1 MKKKNIIIVLL
12 LCLCLLICNLTF
24 MCVYVF
30 ADDTTTNIYEWYGA
44 VDNEPYGISIGY
56 PNYGSFFKITDNA
69 PIKGQWCDYIYTNSD
84 GTKWRQWFMFYLSE
98 NINDFN
104 FTIKG
109 YGNHN
114 RGGSSFSISDVK
126 KMSTNYKETEIVN
139 SSKVKS
145 LEIGGKTFYYYI
157 STVSNSL
164 DCSHAVE
171 FSRAEQNF
179 NFRYFIN
186 NPNSDRDFESAL
198 LKAIKG
204 EDLLDME
211 IDSNGNPI
219 EKDEN
224 KEKYSVT
231 LSTPSNIW
239 GDFFDNS
246 ISLRKGTVNSTK
258 FMLAPPDTVGTGF
271 SGILR
276 FYDEDL
282 KGKNYGLRLNIDVNL
297 KAYYYIDVPGWYEV
311 LHPLTNFNKTEDLK
325 LSYSVDLSNL
335 DSVFRSDVNKYFFNF
350 GMNVFPCD
358 YDNAKSIFEFYKGN
372 AKEYIKKYDTLLRQP
387 FWNINS
393 VVINGF
399 IYDDINKCKSN
410 TFVVS
415 FSDFDKSGQSNKSNY
430 SSKNEF
436 GKDISIDSDNTS
448 SIIKDMTN
456 KDGSLTDY
464 AKDNNWTLEQELNKE
479 ENQQKVSF
487 KSSLKDMR
495 DYAEMFVEYLKDMF
509 SLLPY
514 FVWSLLSFVIAFVI
528 VARVLG
534 R

>member
-1 MKKKNIIIVLL
+1 MKKKKNIIIFLL
-12 LCLCLLICNLTF
+12 VCLCLLICNLTF
-24 MCVYVF
+24 MCVYAF
-30 ADDTTTNIYEWYGA
+30 ANEISVTDIPLPSVTINDESNITSSNPSGERSSVVNPSSYGFKSFSSNSEIKVTN
-44 VDNEPYGISIGY
+44 
-56 PNYGSFFKITDNA
+56 FLFK
-69 PIKGQWCDYIYTNSD
+69 CDYFDSGKSYRLFETVLLISANGNDIVLDNNGRNNTGDN
-84 GTKWRQWFMFYLSE
+84 FY
-98 NINDFN
+98 
-104 FTIKG
+104 
-109 YGNHN
+109 
-114 RGGSSFSISDVK
+114 SFSDLINPSGIN
-126 KMSTNYKETEIVN
+126 TNGKT
-139 SSKVKS
+139 KVKNTS
-145 LEIGGKTFYYYI
+145 NIAYYVTFDNVSTFYDDVRKYLTHYAQ
-157 STVSNSL
+157 TG
-164 DCSHAVE
+164 E
-171 FSRAEQNF
+171 FSQAT
-179 NFRYFIN
+179 
-186 NPNSDRDFESAL
+186 
-198 LKAIKG
+198 
-204 EDLLDME
+204 
-211 IDSNGNPI
+211 IDVSNGNWLDGEPLD
-219 EKDEN
+219 ETKDT
-224 KEKYSVT
+224 YSIS
-231 LSTPSNIW
+231 LPSPSNVW

-246 ISLRKGTVNSTK
+246 ISLRKGTVDSTK
-258 FMLAPPDTVGTGF
+258 FMLAPPDTTGSGF

-282 KGKNYGLRLNIDVNL
+282 KGKKYGLRLNIDVNL
-297 KAYYYIDVPGWYEV
+297 KAYYYLDVPGWYEV

-325 LSYSVDLSNL
+325 LSYSVDLSDL

-350 GMNVFPCD
+350 GMDVFPCD

-387 FWNINS
+387 FWNVDN

-415 FSDFDKSGQSNKSNY
+415 FSDFDKAGQSNKSNY

-436 GKDISIDSDNTS
+436 GKDVSIDSDNTS

-464 AKDNNWTLEQELNKE
+464 AKDNNWSLEQELNKE

-495 DYAEMFVEYLKDMF
+495 DYAEMFIDYLKDMF
-509 SLLPY
+509 VMLPY
-514 FVWSLLSFVIAFVI
+514 FVWSLLAFIIAFVA

>member
-1 MKKKNIIIVLL
+1 MKKKKNIIIFLL
-12 LCLCLLICNLTF
+12 VCLCLLFCNLTF
-24 MCVYVF
+24 MCVYAF
-30 ADDTTTNIYEWYGA
+30 ANEISTTDIPSPSITINDESQISNTNPTGERSKTLDIATYGVTSFSSNSEIKVENFLFCCNWSDSGKNYLQFQTGCLISAKDNDTV
-44 VDNEPYGISIGY
+44 VDNSGTSGEPYFFYQDVINPSAI
-56 PNYGSFFKITDNA
+56 NYNGN
-69 PIKGQWCDYIYTNSD
+69 
-84 GTKWRQWFMFYLSE
+84 TK
-98 NINDFN
+98 
-104 FTIKG
+104 
-109 YGNHN
+109 
-114 RGGSSFSISDVK
+114 VK
-126 KMSTNYKETEIVN
+126 KTSNIAYYVKFNNVSTFQNDV
-139 SSKVKS
+139 
-145 LEIGGKTFYYYI
+145 LEYI
-157 STVSNSL
+157 RHYASTGEFSQATIDVSNGTWI
-164 DCSHAVE
+164 D
-171 FSRAEQNF
+171 
-179 NFRYFIN
+179 
-186 NPNSDRDFESAL
+186 
-198 LKAIKG
+198 G
-204 EDLLDME
+204 EP
-211 IDSNGNPI
+211 S
-219 EKDEN
+219 DEN
-224 KEKYSVT
+224 KSNYSVT
-231 LSTPSNIW
+231 LPNLSNVW

-246 ISLRKGTVNSTK
+246 ISLRKGTVNATK
-258 FMLAPPDTVGTGF
+258 FMLAPPDTVGSGF

-297 KAYYYIDVPGWYEV
+297 KAYYYLDVPGWYEV

-350 GMNVFPCD
+350 GMDVFPCD
-358 YDNAKSIFEFYKGN
+358 YDNAKDIFEFYKGN

-387 FWNINS
+387 FWNINN

-399 IYDDINKCKSN
+399 IYDDINKCKSD

-436 GKDISIDSDNTS
+436 GKDVSIDSDNTS

-464 AKDNNWTLEQELNKE
+464 AKDNNWSLEDELKKE

-495 DYAEMFVEYLKDMF
+495 EYAEMFIDYLKDMF
-509 SLLPY
+509 IMLPY
-514 FVWSLLSFVIAFVI
+514 FVWSLLAFVIAFVA

>member
-1 MKKKNIIIVLL
+1 MKNKKNIIIFLL
-12 LCLCLLICNLTF
+12 VCLCLLVCNLTF

-30 ADDTTTNIYEWYGA
+30 AAELNVTDIPSCSVSIDDESQ
-44 VDNEPYGISIGY
+44 VSSDNPTGKRSSTLDVSAFGNNKVFTSNSDI
-56 PNYGSFFKITDNA
+56 KITNFLFRLDWVDSGKNYREFRLITLISA
-69 PIKGQWCDYIYTNSD
+69 KNNDVVLED
-84 GTKWRQWFMFYLSE
+84 GRNQSGENFIVYQDLINPSGINFNGNTKVRSTFNVAYYVKFSNLSTYNTDIMNYL
-98 NINDFN
+98 
-104 FTIKG
+104 
-109 YGNHN
+109 
-114 RGGSSFSISDVK
+114 R
-126 KMSTNYKETEIVN
+126 NYATT
-139 SSKVKS
+139 
-145 LEIGGKTFYYYI
+145 G
-157 STVSNSL
+157 
-164 DCSHAVE
+164 E
-171 FSRAEQNF
+171 FSQATIDISNTQWN
-179 NFRYFIN
+179 
-186 NPNSDRDFESAL
+186 D
-198 LKAIKG
+198 G
-204 EDLLDME
+204 EP
-211 IDSNGNPI
+211 ID
-219 EKDEN
+219 ETKDT
-224 KEKYSVT
+224 YSVT
-231 LSTPSNIW
+231 LPSLSNVW

-258 FMLAPPDTVGTGF
+258 FMLAPPDTTGTGF

-297 KAYYYIDVPGWYEV
+297 KAYYYLDVPGWYEV

-350 GMNVFPCD
+350 GMDVFPCD

-387 FWNINS
+387 FWNINN

-399 IYDDINKCKSN
+399 IYDDINKCKSD

-430 SSKNEF
+430 SLKNEF
-436 GKDISIDSDNTS
+436 GKDVSIDSDNTS

-464 AKDNNWTLEQELNKE
+464 AKDNNWSLDQELNKE

-487 KSSLKDMR
+487 RSSLKDMR
-495 DYAEMFVEYLKDMF
+495 DYAEMFIDYLKDMF
-509 SLLPY
+509 VMLPY
-514 FVWSLLSFVIAFVI
+514 FVWSLLAFIIAFVA